1 MRILLDTTP
10 FSNTVITP
18 GVNGAATTTR
28 TSLDFIVKTLNVA
41 KTFYEKRLK
50 ASPLL
55 SITVP
60 DTCVDIT
67 PYNKGTVINNYEL
80 IIYAQYLTNKQIGY
94 GATGKSCD
102 YVTGSYPD
110 YTLQVGRPTVG
121 RMIFNTYNLVDQV
134 SSLTNMLF
142 QSVTTTTIHEMTH
155 ILGFDSTM
163 YSKFL
168 DPSTGYK
175 YSYTVQELDSPL
187 VNSNRPKTSILTT
200 PYVKAWAR
208 AHFGCNTLT
217 GMPLENQDGT
227 GAGSAS
233 HW

>member
-1 MRILLDTTP
+1 MTDG
-10 FSNTVITP
+10 S
-18 GVNGAATTTR
+18 AA
-28 TSLDFIVKTLNVA
+28 F
-41 KTFYEKRLK
+41 
-50 ASPLL
+50 
-55 SITVP
+55 
-60 DTCVDIT
+60 
-67 PYNKGTVINNYEL
+67 
-80 IIYAQYLTNKQIGY
+80 GY

-208 AHFGCNTLT
+208 THFGCNTLT
-217 GMPLENQDGT
+217 GMLLENQDGT

>member
-1 MRILLDTTP
+1 MRIFLDTTP

-18 GVNGAATTTR
+18 GSNGAATTNR
-28 TSLDFIVKTLNVA
+28 ASLDFIVKTLNVA

-60 DTCVDIT
+60 DTCVDIN

-80 IIYAQYLTNKQIGY
+80 VIYTQYLTDSKIGY

-121 RMIFNTYNLVDQV
+121 RMIFNTYNLVDNT

-163 YSKFL
+163 YIKYL
-168 DPSTGYK
+168 DPATGYK
-175 YSYTVQELDSPL
+175 YSYTVQELNSPL
-187 VNSNRPKTSILTT
+187 VNSKRSKTSILTT

-208 AHFGCNTLT
+208 SHFGCNTLT
-217 GMPLENQDGT
+217 GMLL
-227 GAGSAS
+227 
-233 HW
+233 